1 MAYEDA
7 LVKGEP
13 VLQML
18 GYVKKRRGMDGVNQ
32 VLDFTNQKHSA
43 KYNYDTFKEMD
54 WYSMPHYD
62 AMLEEMERVFPSDEK
77 MFTKACSHFI
87 ENMGI
92 MKYFV
97 KFAMSPQQ
105 LLKRASKDFNKFYSA
120 GELRV
125 LTSKKNHVELL
136 LTDFPTTDHWN
147 RSFGGFLEA
156 LTVYVTKAENVNC
169 KIKMDYKDKE
179 KPQCWFITD
188 WD

>member
-18 GYVKKRRGMDGVNQ
+18 GYVRKRKGMEGVNRC
-32 VLDFTNQKHSA
+32 LGFANTKFSTG
-43 KYNYDTFKEMD
+43 YTFEEFKDMD

-62 AMLEEMERVFPSDEK
+62 AMLEEMERVFPGDEG
-77 MFTKACSHFI
+77 MFTKACSHFL

-97 KFAMSPQQ
+97 KFAMTPTQ
-105 LLKRASKDFNKFYSA
+105 LMNRASKDFNKFYSTGTLTITNKKKGQA
-120 GELRV
+120 TVILR
-125 LTSKKNHVELL
+125 E
-136 LTDFPTTDHWN
+136 FPFSPHWN
-147 RSFGGFLEA
+147 RSFAGFLEA
-156 LTVYVTKAENVNC
+156 LIQYTTDANSVNC
-169 KIKMDYKDKE
+169 NIKMVDGSGGQQE
-179 KPQCWFITD
+179 CHFMAD